1 MPADRLSW
9 AALGVSAAAMRELR
23 FTTGSFTGGGDLA
36 VFSDSDNKDGAWKFV
51 QWLSDPETQQAFY
64 DEVGDLPAVKSAWD
78 TGELADDPQLQVFG
92 QQLESALAPPAVP
105 TWEEVA
111 AAVDSEIE
119 KATKGDT
126 DPADAVSAMQKQAAS
141 IGTGL

>member
-1 MPADRLSW
+1 M
-9 AALGVSAAAMRELR
+9 
-23 FTTGSFTGGGDLA
+23 
-36 VFSDSDNKDGAWKFV
+36 FSDSDNKDGAWKFV
-51 QWLSDPETQQAFY
+51 QWLSEPETQQAFY
-64 DEVGDLPAVKSAWD
+64 DTVGDLPAVKSAWE

-111 AAVDSEIE
+111 TAVDSEIE
-119 KATKGDT
+119 KATKGQI
-126 DPADAVSAMQKQAAS
+126 DPAEAVSAMQKQAES